1 MASVDVTLFYE
12 ANKKVAYKMTEEE
25 KKKVR
30 KRSARR
36 LKKNI

>member
-25 KKKVR
+25 KK
-30 KRSARR
+30 R
-36 LKKNI
+36 LEKKNKK